1 MKKWQTDALRLY
13 FTEKKRINEVAA
25 AVGRTR
31 QTVSTFLRS
40 IPEWSEEESRRRA
53 KSSKERAK
61 YKRLWD
67 FHNRSQS
74 EISESVRRDHI
85 QAVAE
90 LSREKYR

>member
-1 MKKWQTDALRLY
+1 MTEWQINALRLY
-13 FTEKKRINEVAA
+13 FNEKKKINEVAA

-40 IPEWSEEESRRRA
+40 IPEWSDEQQRRKEDSRT
-53 KSSKERAK
+53 KRAK

-74 EISESVRRDHI
+74 EISESVHREHI

>member
-1 MKKWQTDALRLY
+1 MTEWQKNALRLY
-13 FTEKKRINEVAA
+13 YEEKKKINEVAA

-31 QTVSTFLRS
+31 QTVSVFLRS
-40 IPEWSEEESRRRA
+40 IPEWNDEQQSR
-53 KSSKERAK
+53 KEDSKKKRAK

-74 EISESVRRDHI
+74 DISESVNRDHI